1 MLINYVL
8 NRKRKPIELK
18 KILFCHGQK
27 IGILAKGLTHDFG
40 QQKSILRLF
49 FLYNTSRYAL

>member
-40 QQKSILRLF
+40 QKKIYFKVIFSL
-49 FLYNTSRYAL
+49 